1 MSILRAATLHSEI
14 VLVPVGGTVNPVPGA
29 NGSEWVVEEF
39 LRNTGNQSID
49 YFGRR
54 CPFDPCIFRLSPGS
68 TVSFPGGDAYTF
80 GFVAPADNVRFTI
93 FVRDRTKQSDTFGA
107 QLPVVRERELKDD
120 RVELIY
126 VPTDRAFRRNL
137 RLYTVR
143 TTLEPNRVSVL
154 RVRAYDANADLEQH
168 ERLLG
173 EREYT
178 VDSTNGPERE
188 STGYLLVPNI
198 DDLYAGDSASA
209 VRLVV
214 ERVSGTAKI
223 WAFVTLTNNATH
235 HVTTVTP

>member
-1 MSILRAATLHSEI
+1 M
-14 VLVPVGGTVNPVPGA
+14 
-29 NGSEWVVEEF
+29 
-39 LRNTGNQSID
+39 
-49 YFGRR
+49 
-54 CPFDPCIFRLSPGS
+54 
-68 TVSFPGGDAYTF
+68 
-80 GFVAPADNVRFTI
+80 
-93 FVRDRTKQSDTFGA
+93 
-107 QLPVVRERELKDD
+107 
-120 RVELIY
+120 
-126 VPTDRAFRRNL
+126 
-137 RLYTVR
+137 
-143 TTLEPNRVSVL
+143 
-154 RVRAYDANADLEQH
+154 RAYDANADLEQH